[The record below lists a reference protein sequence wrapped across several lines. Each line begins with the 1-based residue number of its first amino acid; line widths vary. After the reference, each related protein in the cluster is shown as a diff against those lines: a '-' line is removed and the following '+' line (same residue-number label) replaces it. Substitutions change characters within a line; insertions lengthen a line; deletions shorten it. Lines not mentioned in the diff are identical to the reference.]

1 MVVNKMAK
9 GYLIANIRV
18 HDKEIFEKFKAM
30 SSPVISQYGGKLLVR
45 NPSPD
50 RREGDL
56 TGLVVMLEFPSV
68 EMAKTFYESDEY
80 TAAKLVREDGS
91 STDLLIVEGVE

>member
-1 MVVNKMAK
+1 MGVKKMAK

-68 EMAKTFYESDEY
+68 EMAKTIMQVPQRHAGLGARVQS
-80 TAAKLVREDGS
+80 RS
-91 STDLLIVEGVE
+91 QVEAR

>member
-1 MVVNKMAK
+1 MAK

-30 SSPVISQYGGKLLVR
+30 SGPVITQYGGKLLVR
-45 NPSPD
+45 SPDPD
-50 RREGDL
+50 RREGGL
-56 TGLVVMLEFPSV
+56 TGLVIMLEFPNIA
-68 EMAKTFYESDEY
+68 MARTFYESKEY
-80 TAAKLVREDGS
+80 TAAKLVREGGS

>member
-1 MVVNKMAK
+1 MAK

-18 HDKEIFEKFKAM
+18 HDNEIFEKFKAM
-30 SSPVISQYGGKLLVR
+30 SGPVITQYGGKLLVR
-45 NPSPD
+45 NPNPD

-56 TGLVVMLEFPSV
+56 TGLVIVLEFPNI
-68 EMAKTFYESDEY
+68 EMAKTFYESNEY
-80 TAAKLVREDGS
+80 TAAKLVREGGS

>member
-1 MVVNKMAK
+1 MAK

-18 HDKEIFEKFKAM
+18 HDKEIFEKFKSM
-30 SSPVISQYGGKLLVR
+30 STPLISEYGGKLLVR
-45 NPSPD
+45 TPEVE

-68 EMAKTFYESDEY
+68 EMARTFYESESY
-80 TAAKLVREDGS
+80 TAAKLVREGGS
-91 STDLLIVEGVE
+91 STDLCIVEGLE

>member
-1 MVVNKMAK
+1 MAK

-18 HDKEIFEKFKAM
+18 HDKEIFEKFKSM
-30 SSPVISQYGGKLLVR
+30 STPLISEYGGKLLVR
-45 NPSPD
+45 TPELE

-68 EMAKTFYESDEY
+68 EMARTFYESESY
-80 TAAKLVREDGS
+80 TAAKLVREGGS
-91 STDLLIVEGVE
+91 STDLCIVEGLE